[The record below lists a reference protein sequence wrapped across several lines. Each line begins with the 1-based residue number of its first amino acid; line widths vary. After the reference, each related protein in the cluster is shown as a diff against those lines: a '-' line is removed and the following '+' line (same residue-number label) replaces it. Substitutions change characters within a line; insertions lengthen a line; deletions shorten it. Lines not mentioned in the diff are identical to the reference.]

1 MALCQLN
8 CGFPP
13 FAAKLCTKAL
23 ELAPNDKTL
32 LAESQDDLVD
42 KEKRIL
48 RQDVEKVL
56 YRRAMACVMTED
68 YEAGIKDADRL
79 LLLNPTNKKGQEIL
93 KELQN
98 HLREHNAAM
107 AKLMKKAFQ

>member
-1 MALCQLN
+1 MALCQLH

-13 FAAKLCTKAL
+13 YAIKLCTKAL
-23 ELAPNDKTL
+23 ELAPSDSTI
-32 LAESQDDLVD
+32 LAESQEEVAD
-42 KEKRIL
+42 KDRKIL

-56 YRRAMACVMTED
+56 YRRALASVMTED
-68 YEAGIKDADRL
+68 YEAGIEDANRL
-79 LLLNPTNKKGQEIL
+79 LLLNPSSKKGQEIL

-98 HLREHNAAM
+98 HLREHNAAL